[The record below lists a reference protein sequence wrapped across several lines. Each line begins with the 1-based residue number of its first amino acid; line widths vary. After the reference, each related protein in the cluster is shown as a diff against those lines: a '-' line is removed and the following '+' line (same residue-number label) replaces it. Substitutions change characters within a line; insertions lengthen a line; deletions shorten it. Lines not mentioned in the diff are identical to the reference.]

1 MTGTAHVGKR
11 AAATA
16 FDLALFYAPYLV
28 AQSAI
33 APDPVRVVAGFGAL
47 VVLGAQAVLLTREGR
62 TFGKRRWGLRVVRR
76 ATRENGGFWVNVFAR
91 AGAAWLPNLFL
102 AAAGA
107 FPVWL
112 LVDGLVLL
120 WRKDRLSLHDLIAG
134 TAVEEDAA
142 PGEISS

>member
-1 MTGTAHVGKR
+1 VSAPAGAGKR

-16 FDLALFYAPYLV
+16 FDLFVFYVPYLV

-33 APDPVRVVAGFGAL
+33 VPDPVRVVGAFAAL
-47 VVLGAQAVLLTREGR
+47 AVLAAQARLLAREGT

-76 ATRENGGFWVNVFAR
+76 ATGENGGFWINVVVR
-91 AGAAWLPNLFL
+91 AGVAWVPNLIL
-102 AAAGA
+102 MAADA

-120 WRKDRLSLHDLIAG
+120 GRRDRLSLHDLIAG
-134 TAVEEDAA
+134 TAVEET
-142 PGEISS
+142 GFSS